1 MDLVL
6 LLGDLDVRTFQPQMK
21 VKNMHGRNMREKN
34 KVMHLFPKYDLD

>member
-6 LLGDLDVRTFQPQMK
+6 LIGDLDVRTFQPQMK

-34 KVMHLFPKYDLD
+34 KVNAPISKI